1 MPNQAFE
8 PDEQLTA
15 IAIGYKNDKAN
26 YIGDKILPYV
36 PVEAFKFSYNEFPV
50 KEGFSVPDTRVG
62 RISAPKTVDFSA
74 IQKTAM
80 VEDHALDA
88 LVPYYDK
95 EAAPKNYDP
104 EGRAT
109 EGVTD
114 LCMLARELRV
124 AKLVKD
130 PNSYALKQ
138 TLSGTSQF
146 DNAACDPLEILL
158 EAKDKM
164 LVSANALVMGMNVW
178 TKLRLNPNLIKA
190 VHGTAGDKGAV
201 SRQQLAE
208 LLEIPEIIIGNS
220 RVNASNEGQTAS
232 IQPCWQDYCGLLYI
246 NTHAD
251 TNQGLTFGLTG
262 RYGDKIAG
270 RFFDKDMG
278 MRGGLKVRSGESC
291 KELIVS
297 KQCGFLFE
305 NPISTAA

>member
-36 PVEAFKFSYNEFPV
+36 PVDAVKFSYNELPAAR
-50 KEGFSVPDTRVG
+50 GFSVPDTKVG

-74 IQKTAM
+74 VQKTAM

-88 LVPYYDK
+88 LVPNYDK
-95 EAAPKNYDP
+95 AAAPKNYDP

-114 LCMLARELRV
+114 LCMLARELRI
-124 AKLVKD
+124 AKLVKT
-130 PNSYALKQ
+130 PSNYALKQ

-146 DNAACDPLEILL
+146 DSSSCDPLEILL

-164 LVSANALVMGMNVW
+164 LVSANTLVMGMNVW
-178 TKLRLNPNLIKA
+178 TKLRLNPNLLKA
-190 VHGTAGDKGAV
+190 VHGTSGDKGAV
-201 SRQQLAE
+201 TRQQLAE

-220 RVNASNEGQTAS
+220 RVNVSKEGQKAS
-232 IQPCWQDYCGLLYI
+232 IQPCWQNYCGLLYI
-246 NTHAD
+246 NQHAD

-262 RYGDKIAG
+262 RFGDKVAG
-270 RFFDKDMG
+270 RIFDPNMG
-278 MRGGLKVRSGESC
+278 MRGGYKIRSGESC

>member
-36 PVEAFKFSYNEFPV
+36 PVDAVKFSYNEFPV
-50 KEGFSVPDTRVG
+50 EEGFSVPDTKVG

-74 IQKTAM
+74 VQKTAM

-88 LVPYYDK
+88 LVPNYDK
-95 EAAPKNYDP
+95 AAAPKNYDP

-114 LCMLARELRV
+114 LCMLARELRI
-124 AKLVKD
+124 AKLVKT
-130 PNSYALKQ
+130 PSNYALKQ

-146 DNAACDPLEILL
+146 DSSSCDPLE
-158 EAKDKM
+158 M
-164 LVSANALVMGMNVW
+164 LVSANTLVMGMNVW
-178 TKLRLNPNLIKA
+178 TKLRLNPNLLKA
-190 VHGTAGDKGAV
+190 VHGTSGDKGAV
-201 SRQQLAE
+201 TRQQLAE

-220 RVNASNEGQTAS
+220 RVNVSKEGQKAS
-232 IQPCWQDYCGLLYI
+232 IQPCWQNYCGLLYI
-246 NTHAD
+246 NQHAD

-262 RYGDKIAG
+262 RFGDKVAG
-270 RFFDKDMG
+270 RIFDPNMG
-278 MRGGLKVRSGESC
+278 MRGGYKIRSGESC